1 MYLNFFGL
9 NEQPFQLTPD
19 SQFLY
24 LSGSHLRAKAY
35 MDYTVWKRD
44 GFVVITGEIGAG
56 KTTLI
61 HKLLSEVES
70 DVKLVRIF
78 QTQLNEI
85 EFIQAMLVELGFDSA
100 NLKGHGKVELLSLL
114 NDYLL
119 ESYSVG
125 KHVVLIVD
133 EAQNLSPK
141 VLEEIRM
148 LSGLEPDKEKILN
161 VILVGQPELNDT
173 LSRPDMEQLVQRI
186 RLRFHVGA
194 LTQEEA
200 WEYIVH
206 RLKVAGSERGDI
218 FEHDVLPIIYAYTG
232 GIPRK
237 INILC
242 DTALICAFADSA
254 QTVNETVMN
263 EAIAELQWKPLAER
277 QRTIGS
283 GVNPAIP
290 QDDLFASLSA
300 GGYNLGAAPG
310 FSGGDDQWAKLF
322 SLVLRMLSDMSFRM
336 KRVDE
341 RLLKLESLLSE
352 SDVSEKGGASLENGV
367 AAHNGRSDSG
377 SGHMDSVP
385 EPVNNLHIA
394 VKK

>member
-1 MYLNFFGL
+1 MYLKFFGL
-9 NEQPFQLTPD
+9 TEQPFQLTPD

-24 LSGSHLRAKAY
+24 LSGSHMRAKAY

-61 HKLLSEVES
+61 HKLLSEVEG

-85 EFIQAMLVELGFDSA
+85 EFLQAMLVELGFESS
-100 NLKGHGKVELLSLL
+100 NLKDHGKVELLSLL

-119 ESYSVG
+119 QSYSEG

-194 LTQEEA
+194 LTREET
-200 WEYIVH
+200 WEYVVH
-206 RLKVAGSERGDI
+206 RLKVAGSVEGDL
-218 FEHDVLPIIYAYTG
+218 FDHDVLQSIYEYTG

-254 QTVNETVMN
+254 PRVNQTVMH
-263 EAIAELQWKPLAER
+263 EAIAELQWNPVVDRKKTGPHNKLEESLAQE
-277 QRTIGS
+277 
-283 GVNPAIP
+283 
-290 QDDLFASLSA
+290 DLYTSQSA
-300 GGYNLGAAPG
+300 RYNMESAPH
-310 FSGGDDQWAKLF
+310 FTGGDDQWAKLF
-322 SLVLRMLSDMSFRM
+322 SLVLRMMSDMSYRM

-341 RLLKLESLLSE
+341 RLERLESALNTE
-352 SDVSEKGGASLENGV
+352 SDENGV
-367 AAHNGRSDSG
+367 ALTAEPRDRNGG
-377 SGHMDSVP
+377 MDHHESSP
-385 EPVNNLHIA
+385 EQHINNLHLA
-394 VKK
+394 AKK

>member
-1 MYLNFFGL
+1 MYLDFFGL

-24 LSGSHLRAKAY
+24 LSGAHMRAKAY

-61 HKLLSEVES
+61 HKLLSEVEG

-85 EFIQAMLVELGFDSA
+85 EFLQAMLVELGFDPG
-100 NLKGHGKVELLSLL
+100 NLKDHGKVELLTLL

-119 ESYSVG
+119 QSYSEG

-194 LTQEEA
+194 LSPDET

-206 RLKVAGSERGDI
+206 RLKVAGSPEGELFDH
-218 FEHDVLPIIYAYTG
+218 EVLPMVYAHTG

-254 QTVNETVMN
+254 HRVDEAVMS
-263 EAIAELQWKPLAER
+263 EAIAELQWKPMVARDRALQQDSKDR
-277 QRTIGS
+277 F
-283 GVNPAIP
+283 P
-290 QDDLFASLSA
+290 QDEVYASSA
-300 GGYNLGAAPG
+300 RYNMDSAPHFGGGE
-310 FSGGDDQWAKLF
+310 DQWGKLF

-341 RLLKLESLLSE
+341 RLQALESILSE
-352 SDVSEKGGASLENGV
+352 KNRQLETKAGLDDSDASVKRNDPVQGEMPADN
-367 AAHNGRSDSG
+367 
-377 SGHMDSVP
+377 
-385 EPVNNLHIA
+385 VNNLHIA
-394 VKK
+394 GKK

>member
-9 NEQPFQLTPD
+9 TEQPFQLTPD

-24 LSGSHLRAKAY
+24 LSGSHMRAKAY

-61 HKLLSEVES
+61 HKLLSEVEG

-85 EFIQAMLVELGFDSA
+85 EFLQAMLVELGFESS
-100 NLKGHGKVELLSLL
+100 NLKDHGKVELLSLL

-119 ESYSVG
+119 QSYSEG

-194 LTQEEA
+194 LTQDET

-206 RLKVAGSERGDI
+206 RLKVAGSAEGDL
-218 FEHDVLPIIYAYTG
+218 FDQDVLQSVYDYTG

-254 QTVNETVMN
+254 SRVNQTVMD
-263 EAIAELQWKPLAER
+263 EAIAELQWKPIAKR
-277 QRTIGS
+277 NKS
-283 GVNPAIP
+283 GNLRP
-290 QDDLFASLSA
+290 DESLVQEEPYPLHSPR
-300 GGYNLGAAPG
+300 YNMETAPG
-310 FSGGDDQWAKLF
+310 FSGGEDQWGKLF
-322 SLVLRMLSDMSFRM
+322 SLVLRMMSDMSFRM
-336 KRVDE
+336 RRVDE
-341 RLLKLESLLSE
+341 RLEKLEAMLDGGRDESASIHAAEMRESKAAMDLHEPTSE
-352 SDVSEKGGASLENGV
+352 Q
-367 AAHNGRSDSG
+367 H
-377 SGHMDSVP
+377 
-385 EPVNNLHIA
+385 VNNLHIA
-394 VKK
+394 AKK

>member
-19 SQFLY
+19 SQYLY
-24 LSGSHLRAKAY
+24 LSGSHMRAKAY

-61 HKLLSEVES
+61 HKLLSEVEA

-119 ESYSVG
+119 ESYSIG

-194 LTQEEA
+194 LSQDET

-206 RLKVAGSERGDI
+206 RLKVAGSLKGDI
-218 FEHDVLPIIYAYTG
+218 FEHEVLPIIYAYTG

-254 QTVNETVMN
+254 HHVNETVMN
-263 EAIAELQWKPLAER
+263 EAIAELQWKPFAER
-277 QRTIGS
+277 KLAGR
-283 GVNPAIP
+283 PADASLLP
-290 QDDLFASLSA
+290 QDDLFTSSS
-300 GGYNLGAAPG
+300 GYNIGSAPG
-310 FSGGDDQWAKLF
+310 FSGGDDQWGKLF
-322 SLVLRMLSDMSFRM
+322 SLVLRMMSDMSFRM

-341 RLLKLESLLSE
+341 RLLKLESMLSQDNAAE
-352 SDVSEKGGASLENGV
+352 KRGSTGDAGVDRDGRAVAGYSDATSET
-367 AAHNGRSDSG
+367 
-377 SGHMDSVP
+377 
-385 EPVNNLHIA
+385 VNNLHIA
-394 VKK
+394 AKK